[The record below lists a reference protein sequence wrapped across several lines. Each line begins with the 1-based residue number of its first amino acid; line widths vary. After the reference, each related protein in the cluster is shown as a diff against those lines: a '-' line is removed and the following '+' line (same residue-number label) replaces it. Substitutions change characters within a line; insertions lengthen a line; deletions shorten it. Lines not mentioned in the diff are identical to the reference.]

1 MKMQLAIK
9 WPIACALLA
18 LPSFAIA
25 QVGLT
30 ANGNGVTTS
39 RAISPAAPDSPAQ
52 LAMRQIASMNQA
64 PRPLRLPAT
73 EIAHPDL
80 VTRLEEIR
88 VYGRNEPEDYVGPKL
103 SPMMQ
108 FRARLERDVP
118 LSPAK
123 KAQRLLCIIG
133 LCSNDGPEG
142 IPLGDSP
149 EHRAEARLERST
161 LQLNKVTGT
170 LQ

>member
-9 WPIACALLA
+9 GPIACALLA

-25 QVGLT
+25 QAGLT

-103 SPMMQ
+103 SPVMQ

-149 EHRAEARLERST
+149 ERRAEARLERST
-161 LQLNKVTGT
+161 LQLNAVTGT